1 MAKGKIIFK
10 LDKVLKDR
18 GVAKYKLHRLT
29 DIPYDT
35 VTKYCKGTIQRLSV
49 EHLLLICSTLKCKVD
64 DIIEYV
70 EK

>member
-10 LDKVLKDR
+10 LDKVLKDK

-35 VTKYCKGTIQRLSV
+35 VTKYCKGTILRISI
-49 EHLLLICSTLKCKVD
+49 EHLLLMCNTLKCKVE

-70 EK
+70 KK

>member
-1 MAKGKIIFK
+1 MAKGYIKFK
-10 LDKVLKDR
+10 LDKVLKEKD
-18 GVAKYKLHRLT
+18 VAKYRLHRLT

-35 VTKYCKGTIQRLSV
+35 VTKYCKGTIQRIPI
-49 EHLLLICSTLKCKVD
+49 EHLILICSTLQCRVE